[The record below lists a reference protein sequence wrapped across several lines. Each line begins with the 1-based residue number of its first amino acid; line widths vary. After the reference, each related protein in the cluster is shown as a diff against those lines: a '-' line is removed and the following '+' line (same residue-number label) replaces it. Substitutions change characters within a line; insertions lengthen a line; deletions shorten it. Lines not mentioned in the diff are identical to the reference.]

1 MPNEPGPADT
11 PFAQRLHALLSE
23 RGWTQ
28 ERLAYESGIT
38 LGTISRLYRGITK
51 EPRGPTRAG
60 LARGLG
66 IPVWELDGS
75 PVPQMTQLDRIEEK
89 LDAVHDL
96 MEQAA
101 KRDREGF
108 LRALSDLLDPPNGT
122 RTDGR

>member
-60 LARGLG
+60 LVGASESPSGSSTAR
-66 IPVWELDGS
+66 
-75 PVPQMTQLDRIEEK
+75 
-89 LDAVHDL
+89 
-96 MEQAA
+96 
-101 KRDREGF
+101 
-108 LRALSDLLDPPNGT
+108 LS
-122 RTDGR
+122 RR